1 MYAITDSMDMSLSK
15 LGKLV
20 VDREAWRAAVRGVTK
35 SQTQLSTHTAGKEN
49 IRRHP
54 REREGWAW
62 DRVFQG
68 SDNPR
73 RCLVWAEQGI
83 DCETVL
89 LGHPD
94 ATDMLSRK

>member
-1 MYAITDSMDMSLSK
+1 MATHSSVLTWRIPWTEEPGRLQSMESQ
-15 LGKLV
+15 
-20 VDREAWRAAVRGVTK
+20 

>member
-1 MYAITDSMDMSLSK
+1 MATHSSVLTWRIPWTEEPGRLQSMESQ
-15 LGKLV
+15 
-20 VDREAWRAAVRGVTK
+20 

-62 DRVFQG
+62 DRVIQG

-73 RCLVWAEQGI
+73 ICLVWAEQGI

-94 ATDMLSRK
+94 AMDMLSRK